1 MLTPNIF
8 KRALF
13 MLPTRLLLFAGI
25 QALFAFGFYVFGIK
39 ESWNASANWWPI
51 IVGLANLVCLA
62 ILLFFYRTEGESFWI
77 LFRFHKESVG
87 KDLLILLGFLVLAAP
102 LSYLPNIL
110 LGKLLFGDPNT
121 TLELFIRPLP
131 MWAVY
136 VSIVFFSVTQGII
149 EIPTYMLYIMPRLE
163 KGGMKPWMAVLLPT
177 IFLSAQHIAVPL
189 LFNGQFILW
198 RLFMFLPF
206 AFLVA
211 IMIKARPRL
220 MPYVAIVHILLD
232 ASTALMLLQFGY

>member
-1 MLTPNIF
+1 MLTPNIL

-13 MLPTRLLLFAGI
+13 LLPIRLLLFAGI
-25 QALFAFGFYVFGIK
+25 QAIFALGFFIFGIN
-39 ESWNASANWWPI
+39 EPWNASANWWPI
-51 IVGLANLVCLA
+51 IVGLANLVCLV
-62 ILLFFYRTEGESFWI
+62 ILLFYYRTEGESFWS

-110 LGKLLFGDPNT
+110 LGKLLFGDPNA

-136 VSIVFFSVTQGII
+136 VSIVFFSVTQGIV
-149 EIPTYMLYIMPRLE
+149 EIPTYMLYIRPRLE
-163 KGGMKPWMAVLLPT
+163 KGGMNRLLTVLLPT

-189 LFNGQFILW
+189 LFDGKFILW
-198 RLFMFLPF
+198 RLLMFLPF
-206 AFLVA
+206 ALLVA
-211 IMIKARPRL
+211 IMIKTRPRL
-220 MPYVAIVHILLD
+220 MPYVAIVHILMD
-232 ASTALMLLQFGY
+232 ASTGLMLLQFGY